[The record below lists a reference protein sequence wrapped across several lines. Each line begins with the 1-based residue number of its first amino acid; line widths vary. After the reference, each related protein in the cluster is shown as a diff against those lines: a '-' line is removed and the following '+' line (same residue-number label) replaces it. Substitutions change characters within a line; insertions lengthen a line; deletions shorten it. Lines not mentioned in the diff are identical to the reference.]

1 MKRLTHSLLISL
13 LLLLLPLIARA
24 EGDPVPTQA
33 ADPAPSPIRL
43 VPEEGLP
50 RPCQAYPLTEK
61 RSFVFGGTVVS
72 ETPLTRVSVTVSDP
86 KGNVLLSA
94 EGTPDP
100 AEDMATRFPLWDKTY
115 PFEDESLSARMDF
128 TSLKPGDYVF
138 TLKAA
143 NSAAKEVIL
152 YTSPFTVT
160 PVSALH
166 TLIPND
172 LRGTYPAARAL
183 LGDDALP
190 FTYRTGTY
198 RQIQIDNSWV
208 SRNITSV
215 NTPFGG
221 EWRVNRAAVASF
233 EQAIR
238 YMRTTYIHVGGKWDS
253 GILRLNR
260 LVQSYAG
267 PYIPRQEENS
277 PFLSPHVL
285 GLAVDLNQNIG
296 LNGAVPDNWAVF
308 CREISENLIYNGI
321 QTKNGYSYYDFTY
334 VGNWGQAYERVPT
347 IVQNYLLYEL
357 AFYRAGF
364 FWGVYYDHTCDA
376 SHFGLGEYDPS
387 VHSDSPLALRKV
399 FEYIDE

>member
-1 MKRLTHSLLISL
+1 MKRLLFLALIL
-13 LLLLLPLIARA
+13 FLLLPLPALA
-24 EGDPVPTQA
+24 EGEA
-33 ADPAPSPIRL
+33 GPAPTAAPEGAIAFE
-43 VPEEGLP
+43 PEEGLP
-50 RPCQAYPLTEK
+50 LPSEAYPLTEK

-86 KGNVLLSA
+86 KGNVLLSTVCFLPF
-94 EGTPDP
+94 GVP
-100 AEDMATRFPLWDKTY
+100 AAPPQRT
-115 PFEDESLSARMDF
+115 DF
-128 TSLKPGDYVF
+128 ASLKPGDYVF

-143 NSAAKEVIL
+143 NDAAKEVIL

-221 EWRVNRAAVASF
+221 EWRVNRAAVAPF

-296 LNGAVPDNWAVF
+296 PNIAAPDNWAVF

-321 QTKNGYSYYDFTY
+321 REKNGYRYYDFTY
-334 VGNWGQAYERVPT
+334 IGNWGTAYERVPT

>member
-1 MKRLTHSLLISL
+1 MKRLLFLALIL
-13 LLLLLPLIARA
+13 FLLLPLPALA
-24 EGDPVPTQA
+24 EGEA
-33 ADPAPSPIRL
+33 GPAPTAAPEGAIAFE
-43 VPEEGLP
+43 PEEGLP
-50 RPCQAYPLTEK
+50 LPSEAYPLTEK

-221 EWRVNRAAVASF
+221 EWRVNRAAVAPF

-296 LNGAVPDNWAVF
+296 PNIAAPDNWAVF